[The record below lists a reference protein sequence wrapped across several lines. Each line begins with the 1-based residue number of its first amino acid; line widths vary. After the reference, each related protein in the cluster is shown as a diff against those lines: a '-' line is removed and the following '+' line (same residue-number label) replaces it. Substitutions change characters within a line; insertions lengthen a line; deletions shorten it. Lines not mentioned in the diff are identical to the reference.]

1 MKKTR
6 LTDLAAELG
15 CSVAAVS
22 YALNDRPG
30 VSEKLRERVREL
42 VRERNYE
49 PLRPR
54 IAVLM
59 TDAGLSLGFY
69 MFSLLNSLRGEA
81 KRRGHQLLIV
91 SRNDLSL
98 LEDRMVSGALS
109 LDFMHEIGRL
119 FPKLKNMPLVCL
131 NDLPN
136 SLENVSTVHSDDE
149 EGIRSALDYLVDCG
163 HRRIGLFCAA
173 SLSGE
178 DRLKPFLA
186 YRRFGTEVELHVEPL
201 EFHHKSTVACRME
214 AMLEHKVTAIL
225 VSGERYGM
233 EAYGALARL
242 GKRIPEDVSVIGW
255 ENPGFSEH
263 QIPPMTSLEQDFRGI
278 ASAAFDMLEK
288 KISGEQTGNVFIP
301 YKFHIRGS
309 VRNLK

>member
-136 SLENVSTVHSDDE
+136 TLENVSTVHSDDE
-149 EGIRSALDYLVDCG
+149 EGIRRALDYLVDCG

-173 SLSGE
+173 SLSGD

-186 YRRFGTEVELHVEPL
+186 YRRFGREVELHVEPL

-242 GKRIPEDVSVIGW
+242 GKRIPEDISVIGW

>member
-136 SLENVSTVHSDDE
+136 TLENVSTVHSDDE
-149 EGIRSALDYLVDCG
+149 EGIRRALDYLVDCG

-278 ASAAFDMLEK
+278 ASAAFDMLER
-288 KISGEQTGNVFIP
+288 KIRGEQTGNVFIP
-301 YKFHIRGS
+301 YKFHIRES

>member
-1 MKKTR
+1 
-6 LTDLAAELG
+6 
-15 CSVAAVS
+15 
-22 YALNDRPG
+22 
-30 VSEKLRERVREL
+30 
-42 VRERNYE
+42 
-49 PLRPR
+49 
-54 IAVLM
+54 M

-69 MFSLLNSLRGEA
+69 MFSLLNALRGEA

-149 EGIRSALDYLVDCG
+149 EGIRRALDYLVDCG

-186 YRRFGTEVELHVEPL
+186 YRRFGTEVELHAEPL
-201 EFHHKSTVACRME
+201 EFHHKSTVSCRME
-214 AMLEHKVTAIL
+214 AMLERKVTALL

-242 GKRIPEDVSVIGW
+242 GKRIPEDISVIGW
-255 ENPGFSEH
+255 ENAGFSEH

-288 KISGEQTGNVFIP
+288 KIRGEQTGNIFIP
-301 YKFHIRGS
+301 YKFHIRES

>member
-6 LTDLAAELG
+6 LTDFAAELG

-136 SLENVSTVHSDDE
+136 TLENVSTVHSDDE
-149 EGIRSALDYLVDCG
+149 EGIRRALDYLVDCG

-173 SLSGE
+173 SLSGD

-201 EFHHKSTVACRME
+201 EFHHKSTVSCRME

-288 KISGEQTGNVFIP
+288 KIRGEQTGNVFIP
-301 YKFHIRGS
+301 YKFHIRRS

>member
-119 FPKLKNMPLVCL
+119 FPKLKNMPLICL

-136 SLENVSTVHSDDE
+136 TLENVSTVHSDDE
-149 EGIRSALDYLVDCG
+149 EGIRRALDYLVDRG

-173 SLSGE
+173 SLSGD

>member
-136 SLENVSTVHSDDE
+136 TLENVSTVHSDDE
-149 EGIRSALDYLVDCG
+149 EGIRRALDYLVDRG

-173 SLSGE
+173 SLSGD

-278 ASAAFDMLEK
+278 ASAAFDMLER
-288 KISGEQTGNVFIP
+288 KIRGEQTGNVFIP

>member
-136 SLENVSTVHSDDE
+136 TLENVSTVHSDDE
-149 EGIRSALDYLVDCG
+149 EGIRRALDYLVDRG

-173 SLSGE
+173 SLSGD

-186 YRRFGTEVELHVEPL
+186 YRRFGTE
-201 EFHHKSTVACRME
+201 A
-214 AMLEHKVTAIL
+214 
-225 VSGERYGM
+225 VSYTH
-233 EAYGALARL
+233 LTL
-242 GKRIPEDVSVIGW
+242 PTI
-255 ENPGFSEH
+255 
-263 QIPPMTSLEQDFRGI
+263 
-278 ASAAFDMLEK
+278 
-288 KISGEQTGNVFIP
+288 
-301 YKFHIRGS
+301 
-309 VRNLK
+309 

>member
-1 MKKTR
+1 MKKIR
-6 LTDLAAELG
+6 LMELAAELG

-30 VSEKLRERVREL
+30 VSEELRERVREL
-42 VRERNYE
+42 VRRRNYE

-136 SLENVSTVHSDDE
+136 TLENVSTVHSDDE
-149 EGIRSALDYLVDCG
+149 EGIRRALDYLVDCG

-173 SLSGE
+173 SLSGD

-242 GKRIPEDVSVIGW
+242 GKRIPEDISVIGW

-288 KISGEQTGNVFIP
+288 KIRGEQTGSVFIP
-301 YKFHIRGS
+301 YKFNIRGS

>member
-1 MKKTR
+1 MKKIR
-6 LTDLAAELG
+6 LTELAAELG

-136 SLENVSTVHSDDE
+136 TLENVSTVHSDDE
-149 EGIRSALDYLVDCG
+149 EGIRRALDYLVDCG

-173 SLSGE
+173 SLSGD

-201 EFHHKSTVACRME
+201 EFHHKSTVSCRME

-278 ASAAFDMLEK
+278 ASAAFDMLER
-288 KISGEQTGNVFIP
+288 KIRGEQTGNVFIP

>member
-1 MKKTR
+1 MKKIR
-6 LTDLAAELG
+6 LMELAAELG

-136 SLENVSTVHSDDE
+136 TLENVSTVHSDDE
-149 EGIRSALDYLVDCG
+149 EGIRRALDYLVDRG

-173 SLSGE
+173 SLSGD

-288 KISGEQTGNVFIP
+288 KIRGEQTGNVFIP

>member
-1 MKKTR
+1 MKKIR
-6 LTDLAAELG
+6 LMELAAELG

-136 SLENVSTVHSDDE
+136 TLENVSTVHSDDE
-149 EGIRSALDYLVDCG
+149 EGIRRALDYLVDRG

-173 SLSGE
+173 SLSGD

-214 AMLEHKVTAIL
+214 AMLEHKVSAIL

-288 KISGEQTGNVFIP
+288 KIRGEQTGNVFIP

>member
-136 SLENVSTVHSDDE
+136 TLENVSTVHSDDE
-149 EGIRSALDYLVDCG
+149 EGIRRALDYLVDCG

-173 SLSGE
+173 SLSGD

-201 EFHHKSTVACRME
+201 EFHHKSTVSCRME

>member
-6 LTDLAAELG
+6 LTELAAELG

-49 PLRPR
+49 PIRPR

-136 SLENVSTVHSDDE
+136 TLENVSTVHSDDE
-149 EGIRSALDYLVDCG
+149 EGIRRALDYLVDRG

-173 SLSGE
+173 SLSGD

-288 KISGEQTGNVFIP
+288 KIRGEQTGNVFIP

>member
-42 VRERNYE
+42 VRDRNYE

-136 SLENVSTVHSDDE
+136 TLENVSTVHSDDE
-149 EGIRSALDYLVDCG
+149 EGIRRALDYLVDRG

-173 SLSGE
+173 SLSGD

-288 KISGEQTGNVFIP
+288 KIRGEQTGNVFIP

>member
-1 MKKTR
+1 MKKIR
-6 LTDLAAELG
+6 LTELAAELG

-22 YALNDRPG
+22 YAMNDRPG

-136 SLENVSTVHSDDE
+136 TLENVSTVHSDDE
-149 EGIRSALDYLVDCG
+149 EGIRRALDYLVDRG

-173 SLSGE
+173 SLSGD

-288 KISGEQTGNVFIP
+288 KIRGEQTGNVFIP

>member
-42 VRERNYE
+42 VREWNYE

-136 SLENVSTVHSDDE
+136 TLENVSTVHSDDE
-149 EGIRSALDYLVDCG
+149 EGIRRALDYLVDCG

-173 SLSGE
+173 SLSGD

>member
-136 SLENVSTVHSDDE
+136 TLENVSTVHSDDE
-149 EGIRSALDYLVDCG
+149 EGIRRALDYLVDCG

-278 ASAAFDMLEK
+278 ASAAFDMLER
-288 KISGEQTGNVFIP
+288 KIRGEQTGNVFIP

>member
-1 MKKTR
+1 MKRIR
-6 LTDLAAELG
+6 LTELAVELG

-69 MFSLLNSLRGEA
+69 MFSLLNALRGEA

-136 SLENVSTVHSDDE
+136 TLENVSTVHSDDE
-149 EGIRSALDYLVDCG
+149 EGIRRALDYLVDCG

-173 SLSGE
+173 SLSGD

-201 EFHHKSTVACRME
+201 EFHHKSTVSCRME

-288 KISGEQTGNVFIP
+288 KIRGEQTGNVFIP

>member
-6 LTDLAAELG
+6 LTELAAELG

-30 VSEKLRERVREL
+30 VSEELRERVREL

-49 PLRPR
+49 PIRPR

-136 SLENVSTVHSDDE
+136 TLENVSTVHSDDE
-149 EGIRSALDYLVDCG
+149 EGIRRALDYLVDRG

-173 SLSGE
+173 SLSGD

-288 KISGEQTGNVFIP
+288 KIRGEQTGNVFIP

>member
-136 SLENVSTVHSDDE
+136 TLENVSTVYSDDE
-149 EGIRSALDYLVDCG
+149 EGIRRALDYLVDRG

-173 SLSGE
+173 SLSGD

-263 QIPPMTSLEQDFRGI
+263 QIPPMTSLEQDFCGI

-288 KISGEQTGNVFIP
+288 KIRGEQTGNVFIP
-301 YKFHIRGS
+301 YKFHIRES

>member
-136 SLENVSTVHSDDE
+136 TLENVSTVHSDDE
-149 EGIRSALDYLVDCG
+149 EGIRRALDYLVDRG

-173 SLSGE
+173 SLSGD

-242 GKRIPEDVSVIGW
+242 GKRIPEDISVIGW

-263 QIPPMTSLEQDFRGI
+263 QIPPMTSLEQDFCGI

-288 KISGEQTGNVFIP
+288 KIRGEQTGNVFIP

>member
-136 SLENVSTVHSDDE
+136 TLENVSTVHSDDE
-149 EGIRSALDYLVDCG
+149 EGIRRALDYLVDCG

-173 SLSGE
+173 SLSGD

-278 ASAAFDMLEK
+278 ASAAGNRPATFSFPTSS
-288 KISGEQTGNVFIP
+288 ISAEASGI
-301 YKFHIRGS
+301 
-309 VRNLK
+309 

>member
-69 MFSLLNSLRGEA
+69 MFSLLNALRGEA

-136 SLENVSTVHSDDE
+136 TLENVSTVHSDDE
-149 EGIRSALDYLVDCG
+149 EGIRRALDYLVDCG

-173 SLSGE
+173 SLSGD

-278 ASAAFDMLEK
+278 ASAAFDMLER
-288 KISGEQTGNVFIP
+288 KIRGEQTGNVFIP

>member
-136 SLENVSTVHSDDE
+136 TLENVSTVHSDDE
-149 EGIRSALDYLVDCG
+149 EGIRRALDYLVDRG

-173 SLSGE
+173 SLSGD

-214 AMLEHKVTAIL
+214 AMLEHKVSAIL

-288 KISGEQTGNVFIP
+288 KIRGEQTGNVFIP

>member
-1 MKKTR
+1 MKKIR
-6 LTDLAAELG
+6 LMELAAELG

-30 VSEKLRERVREL
+30 VSEELRERVREL

-69 MFSLLNSLRGEA
+69 MFSLLNALRGEA

-136 SLENVSTVHSDDE
+136 TLENVSTVHSDDE
-149 EGIRSALDYLVDCG
+149 EGIRRALDYLVDRG

-173 SLSGE
+173 SLSGD

-201 EFHHKSTVACRME
+201 EFHHKSTVSCRME

-288 KISGEQTGNVFIP
+288 KIRGEQTGNVFIP

>member
-136 SLENVSTVHSDDE
+136 TLENVSTVHSDDE
-149 EGIRSALDYLVDCG
+149 EGIRRALDYLVDCG

-173 SLSGE
+173 SLSGD

-288 KISGEQTGNVFIP
+288 KIRGEQTGNVFIP

>member
-136 SLENVSTVHSDDE
+136 TLENVSTVHSDDE
-149 EGIRSALDYLVDCG
+149 EGIRRALDYLVDRG

-173 SLSGE
+173 SLSGD

-288 KISGEQTGNVFIP
+288 KIRGEQTSNVFIP

>member
-136 SLENVSTVHSDDE
+136 TLENVSMVHSDDE
-149 EGIRSALDYLVDCG
+149 EGIRRALDYLVDRG

-173 SLSGE
+173 SLSGD

-288 KISGEQTGNVFIP
+288 KIRGEQTGNVFIP

>member
-6 LTDLAAELG
+6 LTDFAAELG

-136 SLENVSTVHSDDE
+136 TLENVSTVHSDDE
-149 EGIRSALDYLVDCG
+149 EGIRRALDYLVDCG

-173 SLSGE
+173 SLSGD

-242 GKRIPEDVSVIGW
+242 GKRIPEDISVIGW

-288 KISGEQTGNVFIP
+288 KIRGEQTGNVFIP

>member
-6 LTDLAAELG
+6 LTDFAAELG

-69 MFSLLNSLRGEA
+69 MFSLLNALRGEA

-136 SLENVSTVHSDDE
+136 TLENVSTVHSDDE
-149 EGIRSALDYLVDCG
+149 EGIRRALDYLVDRG

-173 SLSGE
+173 SLSGD

-278 ASAAFDMLEK
+278 ASAAFDMLER
-288 KISGEQTGNVFIP
+288 KIRGEQTGNVFIP

>member
-1 MKKTR
+1 MKKIR
-6 LTDLAAELG
+6 LTELAAELG

-136 SLENVSTVHSDDE
+136 TLENVSTVHSDDE
-149 EGIRSALDYLVDCG
+149 EGIRRALDYLVDCG

-173 SLSGE
+173 SLSGD

-201 EFHHKSTVACRME
+201 EFHHKSTVSCRME

-288 KISGEQTGNVFIP
+288 KIRGEQTGNVFIP

>member
-1 MKKTR
+1 MKNTR

-136 SLENVSTVHSDDE
+136 TLENVSTVHSDDE
-149 EGIRSALDYLVDCG
+149 EGIRRALDYLVDRG

-173 SLSGE
+173 SLSGD

-242 GKRIPEDVSVIGW
+242 GKRIPEDISVIGW

-263 QIPPMTSLEQDFRGI
+263 QIPPMTSLEQDFCGI

-288 KISGEQTGNVFIP
+288 KIRGEQTGNVFIP

>member
-1 MKKTR
+1 MKKIR
-6 LTDLAAELG
+6 LTELAAELG

-136 SLENVSTVHSDDE
+136 TLENVSTVHSDDE
-149 EGIRSALDYLVDCG
+149 EGIRRALDYLVDRG

-173 SLSGE
+173 SLSGD

-288 KISGEQTGNVFIP
+288 KIRGEQTGNVFIP

>member
-136 SLENVSTVHSDDE
+136 TLENVSTVYSDDE
-149 EGIRSALDYLVDCG
+149 EGIRRALDYLVDRG

-173 SLSGE
+173 SLSGD

-201 EFHHKSTVACRME
+201 EFHHKSTVSCRME

-288 KISGEQTGNVFIP
+288 KIRGEQTGNVFIP

>member
-136 SLENVSTVHSDDE
+136 TLENVSTVHSDDE
-149 EGIRSALDYLVDCG
+149 EGIRRALDYLVDRG

-173 SLSGE
+173 SLSGD

-201 EFHHKSTVACRME
+201 EFHHKSTVSCRME

-242 GKRIPEDVSVIGW
+242 GKRVPEDVSVIGW

-288 KISGEQTGNVFIP
+288 KIRGEQTGNVFIP

-309 VRNLK
+309 VQNLK

>member
-6 LTDLAAELG
+6 LTDFAAELG

-136 SLENVSTVHSDDE
+136 TLENVSTVHSDDE
-149 EGIRSALDYLVDCG
+149 EGIRRALDYLVDRG

-173 SLSGE
+173 SLSGD

-201 EFHHKSTVACRME
+201 EFHHKSTVSCRME

-242 GKRIPEDVSVIGW
+242 GKRVPEDVSVIGW

-288 KISGEQTGNVFIP
+288 KIRGEQTGNVFIP

>member
-98 LEDRMVSGALS
+98 LEDRMLSGALS

-136 SLENVSTVHSDDE
+136 TLENVSMVHSDDK
-149 EGIRSALDYLVDCG
+149 EGIRRALDYLVDRG

-173 SLSGE
+173 SLSGD

-288 KISGEQTGNVFIP
+288 KIRGEQTGNVFIP

>member
-1 MKKTR
+1 
-6 LTDLAAELG
+6 
-15 CSVAAVS
+15 
-22 YALNDRPG
+22 
-30 VSEKLRERVREL
+30 
-42 VRERNYE
+42 
-49 PLRPR
+49 
-54 IAVLM
+54 
-59 TDAGLSLGFY
+59 
-69 MFSLLNSLRGEA
+69 
-81 KRRGHQLLIV
+81 
-91 SRNDLSL
+91 
-98 LEDRMVSGALS
+98 MVSGALS

-136 SLENVSTVHSDDE
+136 TLENVSTVHSDDE
-149 EGIRSALDYLVDCG
+149 EGIRSALDYLVDRG

-173 SLSGE
+173 SLSGD

-201 EFHHKSTVACRME
+201 EFHHKSTVSCRME

-288 KISGEQTGNVFIP
+288 KIRGEQTGNVFIP

>member
-149 EGIRSALDYLVDCG
+149 EGIRRALDYLVDCG

-173 SLSGE
+173 SLSGD

-288 KISGEQTGNVFIP
+288 KIRGEQTGNVFIP